1 MTNQSDFSRNEKEEA
16 IEQSSSRTILNS
28 KPPWWVAVTLA
39 AVIVAVIFLS
49 VMHYQAN
56 AALITKLEDTNRL
69 LKGVETRTAT
79 LEANFVELQGKS
91 TETTEKLTETAD
103 TLKKTRWQASK
114 LAKDQVQAKEQLSAR
129 LEEHKSQL
137 EAISGEVG
145 SVKEDVA
152 TTRDSLEDTR
162 STLSR
167 AMGDLGVQSGLIARN
182 HEELEELKR
191 RGERDYFEFDLAK
204 SKQFTRVGNVSVRL
218 NKTDTKRNRFTLT
231 LLSADKV
238 IEKKDKT
245 LLEPVQFYTE
255 GKGQLLELVVFEV
268 NKNRVTGYLSVPKD
282 HLAANRAT
290 N

>member
-1 MTNQSDFSRNEKEEA
+1 MTNHSDFSRNEKDEA
-16 IEQSSSRTILNS
+16 VEQSSSQPTLSS
-28 KPPWWVAVTLA
+28 KPMWWIAATLA
-39 AVIVAVIFLS
+39 AVIVAVIFIS

-56 AALITKLEDTNRL
+56 AELIAQLEDTNRL
-69 LKGVETRTAT
+69 LKGVEARTAA
-79 LEANFVELQGKS
+79 LEANFVALQGIS
-91 TETTEKLTETAD
+91 SETAD
-103 TLKKTRWQASK
+103 QLTKTADSLKNTRWQASK
-114 LAKDQVQAKEQLSAR
+114 LAKDQAAAKEQLTAR

-145 SVKEDVA
+145 EVKEEVA
-152 TTRDSLEDTR
+152 TTQDSLEDTR

-204 SKQFTRVGNVSVRL
+204 SKEFTRVGNVSVRL
-218 NKTDTKRNRFTLT
+218 NKTDTKRNKFTLT
-231 LLSADKV
+231 LLSSDRI

-268 NKNRVTGYLSVPKD
+268 NRNRVVGYLSVPKNQMAR
-282 HLAANRAT
+282 HSPT